1 MKITSTKVR
10 GVCAVILIIAV
21 VLTAVLFQAN
31 PVNPIRVAC
40 IGNSITA
47 ISDYPVDLQ
56 AMLGR
61 NYTVGNFGVVGA
73 TLLSTAYKPYIY
85 ETALQRAKLF
95 QPNIVVIMLGT
106 NDAHIGNYP
115 LMNSFVADY
124 ENLFSEF
131 KVLLSKPEI
140 FLVKPPPIFTNE
152 FGLTNSLL
160 FEEVIPRIEQ
170 VAKDLGLLT
179 IDVYN
184 PFVNHPEYFKDGVHP
199 TSEGASIIASEIYR
213 EIIQTNEKTPLTGV
227 FLAGQFLQYRNI
239 FHDKNE
245 R

>member
-1 MKITSTKVR
+1 MKITSTQLR
-10 GVCAVILIIAV
+10 GVCAVILIIIV
-21 VLTAVLFQAN
+21 VLTAILFQAN

-40 IGNSITA
+40 IGDSITA
-47 ISDYPVDLQ
+47 ISEYPVDLQ

-61 NYTVGNFGVVGA
+61 NYKVSNFGVVGT

-85 ETALQRAKLF
+85 EKALQRAKLF

-106 NDAHIGNYP
+106 NDAHVGNYP
-115 LMNSFVADY
+115 LMDSFVADY
-124 ENLFSEF
+124 ENLISEF
-131 KVLLSKPEI
+131 QVLLSNPEI

-152 FGLTNSLL
+152 FGLTNALL
-160 FEEVIPRIEQ
+160 VEEVIIRIEQ
-170 VAKDLGLLT
+170 VAKNFGLLT